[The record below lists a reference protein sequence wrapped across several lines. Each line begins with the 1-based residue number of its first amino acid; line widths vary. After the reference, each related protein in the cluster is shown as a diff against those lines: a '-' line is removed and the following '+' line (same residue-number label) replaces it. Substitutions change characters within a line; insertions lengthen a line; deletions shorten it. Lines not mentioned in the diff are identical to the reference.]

1 MKKISL
7 FTPCYNEE
15 GNVRQLYEKV
25 TEVMSSLTEYEYEYI
40 FIDNHSTDSTPLIL
54 REIAAQDKRVK
65 VIFNLRN
72 FGPSRSG
79 SYGFFQTSG
88 EIGRASC
95 RERV

>member
-40 FIDNHSTDSTPLIL
+40 FIHNQI
-54 REIAAQDKRVK
+54 
-65 VIFNLRN
+65 
-72 FGPSRSG
+72 
-79 SYGFFQTSG
+79 
-88 EIGRASC
+88 
-95 RERV
+95 